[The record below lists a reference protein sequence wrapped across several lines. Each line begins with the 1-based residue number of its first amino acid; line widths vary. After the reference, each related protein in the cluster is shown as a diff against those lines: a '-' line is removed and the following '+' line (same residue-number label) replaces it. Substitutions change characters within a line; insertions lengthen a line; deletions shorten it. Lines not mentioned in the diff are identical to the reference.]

1 MIRQVSITAT
11 SPLPRRSHGYFPPPL
26 VPTVEPACPRGIWGY
41 ASQVRVV
48 ITGATGNIGTALLR
62 AASRAPEP
70 WRVVGV
76 ARRRPPDVAPYAG
89 ASWTVCDPG
98 ADGAAERLVPVLA
111 VADAVVHLAW
121 AIQPAAGEAAMSRT
135 NLGGSRAVLR
145 ACGAAGV
152 RPLVCASSVAAYRTT
167 GRGQRVPE
175 SWPVGGIPDSAYS
188 RQKAALERLLDG
200 FQATHPHVGVA
211 RVRPCAV
218 VSADAGAQLAS
229 WLISPLLPARL
240 AGRRLL
246 PLPAWRGLRVQLIH
260 ADDVADALRRIVE
273 TGATGA
279 YNLAAEPVLDRTT
292 SPTPVSSRRS
302 CRTPLLVGAAGLAW
316 RVGLQP
322 LHPGWL
328 ALADRAALVI
338 TGRARES
345 LGWDPRV
352 SASAAL
358 RDIVQAI
365 RDFRAG
371 SSAPLAPGADARAL
385 RIGRPMRQSQR

>member
-26 VPTVEPACPRGIWGY
+26 VSTVEPACPLGIWGY
-41 ASQVRVV
+41 ASLVRVV

-62 AASRAPEP
+62 AASSAPEP

-89 ASWTVCDPG
+89 ASWTVCDLG

-111 VADAVVHLAW
+111 GADAVVHLAW
-121 AIQPAAGEAAMSRT
+121 AIQPAAGESAMSRT

-145 ACGAAGV
+145 ACVGAGV
-152 RPLVCASSVAAYRTT
+152 RRLVCASSVAAYRTS

-175 SWPVGGIPDSAYS
+175 SWPVGGIPESAYS

-260 ADDVADALRRIVE
+260 ADDVADALWRIVE

-279 YNLAAEPVLDRTT
+279 YNLAAEPVLDRTDLADAGVFA
-292 SPTPVSSRRS
+292 PVLPY
-302 CRTPLLVGAAGLAW
+302 PLLAGAAGLGW
-316 RVGLQP
+316 RAGLQP

-328 ALADRAALVI
+328 ALADRAALVS
-338 TGRARES
+338 TGRAREG

-365 RDFRAG
+365 RGSRAG
-371 SSAPLAPGADARAL
+371 SSAPLAPGADARAV